1 MTHFRQHHDVG
12 VSRYGL
18 PDIFLPYSTLQ
29 KIMLLPLNFDI
40 EGRDP
45 NVRRILQ
52 ASSVFSSLYDLEESI
67 QPLLSTIESSG
78 LIISERWFS
87 DILPSKQDELN
98 RTIEEIS
105 KYVLVEGNKVDTSRV
120 IDFLIRNDLPAVN
133 DNDKLQMYRNLHPLY
148 ELLLKND
155 RQQQFLKQWGNKLLA
170 EGSRTESGVVIKGNW
185 QSFSS
190 YSGRMFCKQL
200 PLTSLPKDLRDFIL
214 SPDERVILSLDF
226 NNAELRILAYY
237 SHCKRLLEQFEIGED
252 IHFQTGTMIAQAIGL
267 QDADVAVIRRT
278 GKQFAFAL
286 LYGAGISTIV
296 SNLRKLVPTVTSA
309 TVSQLVTA
317 FFKTYPEVHLFLDN
331 LEKDSHLLTPFG
343 RIKPLATF
351 KPTQKR
357 NYPFQSSIAVAVKQL
372 MLIANKRFDVVHV
385 IHDEIWI
392 LAPTREP
399 TVVEEVI
406 EEFYHQLLK
415 ILPDFPISGFIKV
428 EPIGGNT
435 HEHG

>member
-1 MTHFRQHHDVG
+1 MKVKNSDLNNLFL
-12 VSRYGL
+12 L
-18 PDIFLPYSTLQ
+18 PKNFLKIEEFPEKIKLLQEKSAIYAKLMALEQEIQPILQ
-29 KIMLLPLNFDI
+29 KIESTGIEIANDWFDVGLLEQRANL
-40 EGRDP
+40 
-45 NVRRILQ
+45 VK
-52 ASSVFSSLYDLEESI
+52 I
-67 QPLLSTIESSG
+67 QSEIESYFPNRS
-78 LIISERWFS
+78 
-87 DILPSKQDELN
+87 PPVDELL
-98 RTIEEIS
+98 IES
-105 KYVLVEGNKVDTSRV
+105 F
-120 IDFLIRNDLPAVN
+120 FLEKQLPQAKSF
-133 DNDKLQMYRNLHPLY
+133 DHLQQYRRLHPLY
-148 ELLLKND
+148 GLLLQQKKN
-155 RQQQFLKQWGNKLLA
+155 QQFINQWGEKLLQRGSPV
-170 EGSRTESGVVIKGNW
+170 EGGTILRGEWVSYA
-185 QSFSS
+185 S
-190 YSGRMFCKQL
+190 YSGRIFAKKL
-200 PLTSLPKDLRDFIL
+200 PLTSLPRCMRNYIRT
-214 SPDERVILSLDF
+214 SGTVLSLDF
-226 NNAELRILAYY
+226 NNAELRFLAYY
-237 SHCKRLLEQFEIGED
+237 SRCKKLLEQFETGED
-252 IHFQTGTMIAQAIGL
+252 IHYRTGTMIAQAIGL
-267 QDADVAVIRRT
+267 KDADVAVIRKT

-286 LYGAGISTIV
+286 LYGAGTSMIV
-296 SNLRKLVPTVTSA
+296 NNLRKLVPTVTSA

-406 EEFYHQLLK
+406 EEFYHQLLN

>member
-1 MTHFRQHHDVG
+1 MMHFRQDDDVG
-12 VSRYGL
+12 VSQYGL
-18 PDIFLPYSTLQ
+18 SYTDLPYSSLQ
-29 KIMLLPLNFDI
+29 KLLLLPSNYSMNI
-40 EGRDP
+40 RDS
-45 NVRRILQ
+45 NVHRLLQ
-52 ASSVFSSLYDLEESI
+52 ASGVLHTLYDLEKSI
-67 QPLLSTIESSG
+67 QPVLSTIESRG
-78 LIISERWFS
+78 LLISESWFN
-87 DILPSKQDELN
+87 DGLSKRRNDLN
-98 RTIEEIS
+98 HIIEEIS
-105 KYVLVEGNKVDTSRV
+105 EYVFAEGNTINKKRV
-120 IDFLIRNDLPAVN
+120 IDFLVNNDLPAAN
-133 DNDKLQMYRNLHPLY
+133 NNEELQMYRNLHPLY
-148 ELLLKND
+148 GLLLKYNN
-155 RQQQFLKQWGNKLLA
+155 QQQFLKQWGNKLLA
-170 EGSRTESGVVIKGNW
+170 EGRRTESGVVIKGNW

-190 YSGRMFCKQL
+190 FSGRMFCKQL
-200 PLTSLPKDLRDFIL
+200 PLTSLPKAVREFII

-237 SHCKRLLEQFEIGED
+237 SKCTKLLEQFEIGED

-267 QDADVAVIRRT
+267 KDADVAVIRKT

-286 LYGAGISTIV
+286 LYGAGTSMIV
-296 SNLRKLVPTVTSA
+296 NNLRKLVPTVTSA

-399 TVVEEVI
+399 TVVEDVI
-406 EEFYHQLLK
+406 EEFYHQLLS
-415 ILPDFPISGFIKV
+415 ILPGFPISGFIKV

>member
-1 MTHFRQHHDVG
+1 MKVKNSDLNNLFL
-12 VSRYGL
+12 L
-18 PDIFLPYSTLQ
+18 PKNFLKIEEFPEKIKLLQEKSAIYAKLMALEQEIQPILQ
-29 KIMLLPLNFDI
+29 KIESTGIEIANDWFDVGLLEQRANL
-40 EGRDP
+40 
-45 NVRRILQ
+45 VK
-52 ASSVFSSLYDLEESI
+52 I
-67 QPLLSTIESSG
+67 QSEIESYFPNRS
-78 LIISERWFS
+78 
-87 DILPSKQDELN
+87 PPVDELL
-98 RTIEEIS
+98 IES
-105 KYVLVEGNKVDTSRV
+105 F
-120 IDFLIRNDLPAVN
+120 FLEKQLPQAKSF
-133 DNDKLQMYRNLHPLY
+133 DHLQQYRRLHPLY
-148 ELLLKND
+148 GLLLQQKKN
-155 RQQQFLKQWGNKLLA
+155 QQFINQWGEKLLQRGSPV
-170 EGSRTESGVVIKGNW
+170 EGGTILRGEWVSYA
-185 QSFSS
+185 S
-190 YSGRMFCKQL
+190 YSGRIFAKKL
-200 PLTSLPKDLRDFIL
+200 PLTSLPRCMRNYIRT
-214 SPDERVILSLDF
+214 SGTVLSLDF
-226 NNAELRILAYY
+226 NNAELRFLAYY
-237 SHCKRLLEQFEIGED
+237 SRCKKLLEQFETGED
-252 IHFQTGTMIAQAIGL
+252 IHYRTGTMIAQAIGL
-267 QDADVAVIRRT
+267 KDADVAVIRKT

-286 LYGAGISTIV
+286 LYGAGTSMIV
-296 SNLRKLVPTVTSA
+296 NNLRKLVPTVTSA

-399 TVVEEVI
+399 TIVEEVI
-406 EEFYHQLLK
+406 EEFYHQLLN

>member
-1 MTHFRQHHDVG
+1 M
-12 VSRYGL
+12 
-18 PDIFLPYSTLQ
+18 
-29 KIMLLPLNFDI
+29 
-40 EGRDP
+40 
-45 NVRRILQ
+45 
-52 ASSVFSSLYDLEESI
+52 
-67 QPLLSTIESSG
+67 
-78 LIISERWFS
+78 
-87 DILPSKQDELN
+87 
-98 RTIEEIS
+98 
-105 KYVLVEGNKVDTSRV
+105 
-120 IDFLIRNDLPAVN
+120 
-133 DNDKLQMYRNLHPLY
+133 
-148 ELLLKND
+148 
-155 RQQQFLKQWGNKLLA
+155 A

-406 EEFYHQLLK
+406 EEFYHQLLN

>member
-1 MTHFRQHHDVG
+1 MKVKNSDLNNLFL
-12 VSRYGL
+12 L
-18 PDIFLPYSTLQ
+18 PKNFPKIEEFPEKIKLLQEKSAIYAKLMALEQEIQPILQ
-29 KIMLLPLNFDI
+29 KIESTGIEISNDWFDVGLLEQRANL
-40 EGRDP
+40 
-45 NVRRILQ
+45 VK
-52 ASSVFSSLYDLEESI
+52 I
-67 QPLLSTIESSG
+67 QSEIESYFPNRS
-78 LIISERWFS
+78 
-87 DILPSKQDELN
+87 PPVDELL
-98 RTIEEIS
+98 IES
-105 KYVLVEGNKVDTSRV
+105 F
-120 IDFLIRNDLPAVN
+120 FLEKQLPQAKSF
-133 DNDKLQMYRNLHPLY
+133 DHLQQYRRLHPLY
-148 ELLLKND
+148 GLLLQQKKN
-155 RQQQFLKQWGNKLLA
+155 QQFINQWGEKLLQRGSPV
-170 EGSRTESGVVIKGNW
+170 EGGTILRGEWVSYA
-185 QSFSS
+185 S
-190 YSGRMFCKQL
+190 YSGRIFAKKL
-200 PLTSLPKDLRDFIL
+200 PLTSLPRCMRNYIRT
-214 SPDERVILSLDF
+214 SGTVLSLDF
-226 NNAELRILAYY
+226 NNAELRFLAYY
-237 SHCKRLLEQFEIGED
+237 SRCKKLLEQFETGED
-252 IHFQTGTMIAQAIGL
+252 IHYRTGTMIAQAIGL
-267 QDADVAVIRRT
+267 KDADVAVIRKT

-286 LYGAGISTIV
+286 LYGAGTSMIV
-296 SNLRKLVPTVTSA
+296 NNLRKLVPTVTSA

-406 EEFYHQLLK
+406 EEFYHQLLN

>member
-1 MTHFRQHHDVG
+1 MRNYIRT
-12 VSRYGL
+12 
-18 PDIFLPYSTLQ
+18 
-29 KIMLLPLNFDI
+29 
-40 EGRDP
+40 
-45 NVRRILQ
+45 
-52 ASSVFSSLYDLEESI
+52 
-67 QPLLSTIESSG
+67 SG
-78 LIISERWFS
+78 
-87 DILPSKQDELN
+87 
-98 RTIEEIS
+98 T
-105 KYVLVEGNKVDTSRV
+105 V
-120 IDFLIRNDLPAVN
+120 
-133 DNDKLQMYRNLHPLY
+133 
-148 ELLLKND
+148 
-155 RQQQFLKQWGNKLLA
+155 
-170 EGSRTESGVVIKGNW
+170 
-185 QSFSS
+185 
-190 YSGRMFCKQL
+190 
-200 PLTSLPKDLRDFIL
+200 
-214 SPDERVILSLDF
+214 LSLDF
-226 NNAELRILAYY
+226 NNAELRFLAYY
-237 SHCKRLLEQFEIGED
+237 SRCKKLLEQFETGED
-252 IHFQTGTMIAQAIGL
+252 IHYRTGTMIAQAIGL
-267 QDADVAVIRRT
+267 KDADVAVIRKT

-286 LYGAGISTIV
+286 LYGAGTSMIV
-296 SNLRKLVPTVTSA
+296 NNLRKLVPTVTSA

-406 EEFYHQLLK
+406 EEFYHQLLN

>member
-1 MTHFRQHHDVG
+1 MKVKNSDLNNLFL
-12 VSRYGL
+12 L
-18 PDIFLPYSTLQ
+18 PKNFPKIEEFPEKIKLLQEKSAIYAKLMALEQEIQPILQ
-29 KIMLLPLNFDI
+29 KIESTGIEIANDWFDVGLLEQRANL
-40 EGRDP
+40 
-45 NVRRILQ
+45 VK
-52 ASSVFSSLYDLEESI
+52 I
-67 QPLLSTIESSG
+67 QSEIESYFPNRS
-78 LIISERWFS
+78 
-87 DILPSKQDELN
+87 PPVDELL
-98 RTIEEIS
+98 IES
-105 KYVLVEGNKVDTSRV
+105 F
-120 IDFLIRNDLPAVN
+120 FLEKQLPQAKSF
-133 DNDKLQMYRNLHPLY
+133 DHLQQYRRLHPLY
-148 ELLLKND
+148 GLLLQQKKN
-155 RQQQFLKQWGNKLLA
+155 QQFINQWGEKLLQRGSPV
-170 EGSRTESGVVIKGNW
+170 EGGTILRGEWVSYA
-185 QSFSS
+185 S
-190 YSGRMFCKQL
+190 YSGRIFAKKL
-200 PLTSLPKDLRDFIL
+200 PLTSLPRCMRNYIRT
-214 SPDERVILSLDF
+214 SGTVLSLDF
-226 NNAELRILAYY
+226 NNAELRFLAYY
-237 SHCKRLLEQFEIGED
+237 SRCKKLLEQFETGED
-252 IHFQTGTMIAQAIGL
+252 IHYRTGTMIAQAIGL
-267 QDADVAVIRRT
+267 KDADVAVIRKT

-286 LYGAGISTIV
+286 LYGAGTSMIV
-296 SNLRKLVPTVTSA
+296 NNLRKLVPTVTSA

>member
-1 MTHFRQHHDVG
+1 MKVKNSDLNNLFL
-12 VSRYGL
+12 L
-18 PDIFLPYSTLQ
+18 PKNFPKIEEFPEKIKLLQEKSAIYAKLMALEQEIQPILQ
-29 KIMLLPLNFDI
+29 KIESTGIEIANDWFDVGLLEQRANL
-40 EGRDP
+40 
-45 NVRRILQ
+45 VK
-52 ASSVFSSLYDLEESI
+52 I
-67 QPLLSTIESSG
+67 QSEIESYFPNRS
-78 LIISERWFS
+78 
-87 DILPSKQDELN
+87 PPVDELL
-98 RTIEEIS
+98 IES
-105 KYVLVEGNKVDTSRV
+105 F
-120 IDFLIRNDLPAVN
+120 FLEKQLPQAKSF
-133 DNDKLQMYRNLHPLY
+133 DHLQQYRRLHPLY
-148 ELLLKND
+148 GLLLQQKKN
-155 RQQQFLKQWGNKLLA
+155 QQFINQWGEKLLQRGSPV
-170 EGSRTESGVVIKGNW
+170 EGGTILRGEWVSYA
-185 QSFSS
+185 S
-190 YSGRMFCKQL
+190 YSGRIFAKKL
-200 PLTSLPKDLRDFIL
+200 PLTSLPRCMRNYIRT
-214 SPDERVILSLDF
+214 SGTVLSLDF
-226 NNAELRILAYY
+226 NNAELRFLAYY
-237 SHCKRLLEQFEIGED
+237 SRCKKLLEQFETGED
-252 IHFQTGTMIAQAIGL
+252 IHYRTGTMIAQAIGL
-267 QDADVAVIRRT
+267 KDADVAVIRKT

-286 LYGAGISTIV
+286 LYGAGTSMIV
-296 SNLRKLVPTVTSA
+296 NNLRKLVPTVTSA

-406 EEFYHQLLK
+406 EEFYHQLLN

>member
-1 MTHFRQHHDVG
+1 MKVKNSDLNNLFL
-12 VSRYGL
+12 L
-18 PDIFLPYSTLQ
+18 PKNFPKIEEFPEKIKLLQEKSAIYAKLMALEQEIQPILQ
-29 KIMLLPLNFDI
+29 KIESTGIEIANDWFDVGLLEQRANL
-40 EGRDP
+40 
-45 NVRRILQ
+45 VK
-52 ASSVFSSLYDLEESI
+52 I
-67 QPLLSTIESSG
+67 QSEIESYFPNRS
-78 LIISERWFS
+78 
-87 DILPSKQDELN
+87 PPVDELL
-98 RTIEEIS
+98 IES
-105 KYVLVEGNKVDTSRV
+105 F
-120 IDFLIRNDLPAVN
+120 FLEKQLPQAKSF
-133 DNDKLQMYRNLHPLY
+133 DHLQQYRRLHPLY
-148 ELLLKND
+148 GLLLQQKKN
-155 RQQQFLKQWGNKLLA
+155 QQFINQWGEKLLQRGSPV
-170 EGSRTESGVVIKGNW
+170 EGGTILRGEWVSYA
-185 QSFSS
+185 S
-190 YSGRMFCKQL
+190 YSGRIFAKKL
-200 PLTSLPKDLRDFIL
+200 PLTSLPRCMRNYIRT
-214 SPDERVILSLDF
+214 SGTVLSLDF
-226 NNAELRILAYY
+226 NNAELRFLAYY
-237 SHCKRLLEQFEIGED
+237 SRCKKLLEQFETGED
-252 IHFQTGTMIAQAIGL
+252 IHYRTGTMIAQAIGL
-267 QDADVAVIRRT
+267 KDADVAVIRKT

-286 LYGAGISTIV
+286 LYGAGTSMIV
-296 SNLRKLVPTVTSA
+296 NNLRKLVPTVTSA

-399 TVVEEVI
+399 TIVEEVI
-406 EEFYHQLLK
+406 EEFYHQLLN

>member
-1 MTHFRQHHDVG
+1 MKVKNSDLNNLFL
-12 VSRYGL
+12 L
-18 PDIFLPYSTLQ
+18 PKNFPKIEEFPEKIKLLQEKSAIYAKLMALEQEIQPILQ
-29 KIMLLPLNFDI
+29 KIESTGIEIANDWFDVGLLEQRAN
-40 EGRDP
+40 
-45 NVRRILQ
+45 
-52 ASSVFSSLYDLEESI
+52 LEKI
-67 QPLLSTIESSG
+67 QSEIESYFPNRS
-78 LIISERWFS
+78 
-87 DILPSKQDELN
+87 PPVDELL
-98 RTIEEIS
+98 IES
-105 KYVLVEGNKVDTSRV
+105 F
-120 IDFLIRNDLPAVN
+120 FLEKQLPQAKSF
-133 DNDKLQMYRNLHPLY
+133 DHLQQYRRLHPLY
-148 ELLLKND
+148 GLLLQQKKN
-155 RQQQFLKQWGNKLLA
+155 QQFINQWGEKLLQRGSPV
-170 EGSRTESGVVIKGNW
+170 EGGTILRGEWVSYA
-185 QSFSS
+185 S
-190 YSGRMFCKQL
+190 YSGRIFAKKL
-200 PLTSLPKDLRDFIL
+200 PLTSLPRCMRNYIRT
-214 SPDERVILSLDF
+214 SGTVLSLDF
-226 NNAELRILAYY
+226 NNAELRFLAYY
-237 SHCKRLLEQFEIGED
+237 SRCKKLLEQFETGED
-252 IHFQTGTMIAQAIGL
+252 IHYRTGTMIAQAIGL
-267 QDADVAVIRRT
+267 KDADVAVIRKT

-286 LYGAGISTIV
+286 LYGAGTSMIV
-296 SNLRKLVPTVTSA
+296 NNLRKLVPTVTSA

-406 EEFYHQLLK
+406 EEFYHQLLN

>member
-1 MTHFRQHHDVG
+1 MKVKNSDLNNLFL
-12 VSRYGL
+12 L
-18 PDIFLPYSTLQ
+18 PKNFPKIEEFPEKIKLLQEKSAIYAKLMALEQEIQPILQ
-29 KIMLLPLNFDI
+29 KIESTGIEIANDWFDVGLLEQRANL
-40 EGRDP
+40 
-45 NVRRILQ
+45 VK
-52 ASSVFSSLYDLEESI
+52 I
-67 QPLLSTIESSG
+67 QSEIESYFPNRS
-78 LIISERWFS
+78 
-87 DILPSKQDELN
+87 PPVDELL
-98 RTIEEIS
+98 IES
-105 KYVLVEGNKVDTSRV
+105 F
-120 IDFLIRNDLPAVN
+120 FLEKQLPQAKSF
-133 DNDKLQMYRNLHPLY
+133 DHLQQYRRLHPLY
-148 ELLLKND
+148 GLLLQQKKN
-155 RQQQFLKQWGNKLLA
+155 QQFINQWGEKLLQRGSPV
-170 EGSRTESGVVIKGNW
+170 EGGTILRGEWVSYA
-185 QSFSS
+185 S
-190 YSGRMFCKQL
+190 YSGRIFAKKL
-200 PLTSLPKDLRDFIL
+200 PLTSLPRCMRNYIRA
-214 SPDERVILSLDF
+214 SGTVLSLDF
-226 NNAELRILAYY
+226 NNAELRFLAYY
-237 SHCKRLLEQFEIGED
+237 SRCKKLLEQFETGED
-252 IHFQTGTMIAQAIGL
+252 IHYRTGTMIAQAIGL
-267 QDADVAVIRRT
+267 KDADVAVIRKT

-286 LYGAGISTIV
+286 LYGAGTSMIV
-296 SNLRKLVPTVTSA
+296 NNLRKLVPTVTSA

-406 EEFYHQLLK
+406 EEFYHQLLN
-415 ILPDFPISGFIKV
+415 ILPDFPISRFIKV

>member
-1 MTHFRQHHDVG
+1 MKVKNSDLNNLFL
-12 VSRYGL
+12 L
-18 PDIFLPYSTLQ
+18 PKNFPKIEEFPEKIKLLQEKSAIYAKLMALEQEIQPILQ
-29 KIMLLPLNFDI
+29 KIESTGIEIANDWFDVGLLEQRANL
-40 EGRDP
+40 
-45 NVRRILQ
+45 VK
-52 ASSVFSSLYDLEESI
+52 I
-67 QPLLSTIESSG
+67 QSEIESYFPNRS
-78 LIISERWFS
+78 
-87 DILPSKQDELN
+87 PPVDELL
-98 RTIEEIS
+98 IES
-105 KYVLVEGNKVDTSRV
+105 F
-120 IDFLIRNDLPAVN
+120 FLEKQLPQAKSF
-133 DNDKLQMYRNLHPLY
+133 DHLQQYRRLHPLY
-148 ELLLKND
+148 GLLLQQKKN
-155 RQQQFLKQWGNKLLA
+155 QQFINQWGEKLLQRGSPV
-170 EGSRTESGVVIKGNW
+170 EGGTILRGEWVSYA
-185 QSFSS
+185 S
-190 YSGRMFCKQL
+190 YSGRIFAKKL
-200 PLTSLPKDLRDFIL
+200 PLTSLPRCMRNYIRT
-214 SPDERVILSLDF
+214 SGTVLSLDF
-226 NNAELRILAYY
+226 NNAELRFLAYY
-237 SHCKRLLEQFEIGED
+237 SRCKKLLEQFETGED
-252 IHFQTGTMIAQAIGL
+252 IHYRTGTMIAQTIGL
-267 QDADVAVIRRT
+267 KDADVAVIRKT

-286 LYGAGISTIV
+286 LYGAGTSMIV
-296 SNLRKLVPTVTSA
+296 NNLRKLVPTVTSA

-406 EEFYHQLLK
+406 EEFYHQLLN